1 MKEARGEVAM
11 TRPVETTGHYCPI
24 CGKDVTDP
32 AFKRFGE
39 WACSEAHAEEYVRE
53 VRAER
58 GQATRSSAAPG
69 RAAGD
74 YDAGH
79 DPRYDDRYAA
89 RASRWGW
96 FGRRR
101 GC

>member
-1 MKEARGEVAM
+1 MA
-11 TRPVETTGHYCPI
+11 RPVERSEHYCPI

-39 WACSEAHAEEYVRE
+39 WACSEAHANEYVNE
-53 VRAER
+53 VRA
-58 GQATRSSAAPG
+58 G
-69 RAAGD
+69 RAQAPRGPD
-74 YDAGH
+74 RAADNHESGY
-79 DPRYDDRYAA
+79 DPRYDDRYPPGP
-89 RASRWGW
+89 SRWGW